1 MFQFHLLVCLL
12 LFYFRSWKRT
22 KSLYEIRKQQNQN
35 SRKIHFFYFIW
46 YSFQEKTPK
55 NIIKL
60 YFSSFLLAY
69 MGGFYEFHVLSIV
82 KDSAVKALWE
92 VRSVEDEAVLL
103 KEGEF
108 FSYVFQ
114 VFCTLS
120 FHQIQLLLAS

>member
-1 MFQFHLLVCLL
+1 
-12 LFYFRSWKRT
+12 
-22 KSLYEIRKQQNQN
+22 
-35 SRKIHFFYFIW
+35 
-46 YSFQEKTPK
+46 
-55 NIIKL
+55 
-60 YFSSFLLAY
+60 